1 MRIDK
6 PKAKTKN
13 LNTFSLISAILL
25 WGMVAGH
32 ISWWAMFA
40 FIPSVIVAFGSEVE
54 YDKQ

>member
-54 YDKQ
+54 YDR